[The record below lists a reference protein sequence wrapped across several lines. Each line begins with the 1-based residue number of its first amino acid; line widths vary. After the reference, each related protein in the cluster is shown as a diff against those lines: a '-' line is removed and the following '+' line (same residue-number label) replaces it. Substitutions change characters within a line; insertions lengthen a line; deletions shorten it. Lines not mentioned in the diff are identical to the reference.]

1 MLTHYLF
8 EIYEHQRFY
17 ASFFFRIDSFSYSSF
32 RQRTNPWGPGRDMWS
47 LGVIVADMAT
57 LTVVS
62 SAYSGWAGG
71 KKASERFLLK
81 FYGRMAGSFFRRGAG
96 DAAHQLTKSQVA
108 AFFFQL
114 PHRSIC

>member
-1 MLTHYLF
+1 MNPKVFVH
-8 EIYEHQRFY
+8 RFF
-17 ASFFFRIDSFSYSSF
+17 SRIDSFSYSSL

-71 KKASERFLLK
+71 ERASGGVFLK
-81 FYGRMAGSFFRRGAG
+81 FYGRMAGFFFLLGAG
-96 DAAHQLTKSQVA
+96 GAAHQLTKSQRA